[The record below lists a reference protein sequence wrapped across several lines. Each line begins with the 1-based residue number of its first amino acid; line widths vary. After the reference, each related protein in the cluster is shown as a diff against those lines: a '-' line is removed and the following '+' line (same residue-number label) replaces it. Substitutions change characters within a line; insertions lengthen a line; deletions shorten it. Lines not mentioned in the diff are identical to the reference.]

1 MAPAAASRFAI
12 MDQSAETARTRRPGA
27 DRTFRWLAG
36 ISLLLVALIAADGVR
51 KGLDTIVPGYYR
63 HFASLSIAISELAH
77 GTSGL
82 VGLVEVDKALD
93 ASGYSLDPGHD
104 RLGFLNTHPAEA
116 DAALRAAAD
125 LAITDRSKTFGLMQN
140 ETGMIDYYYLAF
152 KIFGYHVRSI
162 YALYM
167 GILTLIALCFIG
179 VFRQRAMFIVPSIV
193 YLLLLFADQH
203 GLNPVDY
210 GLGPLTN
217 SRLLPLLSLYPV
229 LFCLTLMGSG
239 RRFHWADAI
248 AVAFAGLVFAL
259 VVNARTYAL
268 WQIGPLIALPPLI
281 VASRI
286 LPWRWPLK
294 TGLARLSIY
303 PALVFAICTAAAI
316 EVHHWRRDASVYD
329 TATFIGHEYWLTYAV
344 STMAEFRWRI
354 PELER
359 ESGITINEGDSYGG
373 ALLRI
378 KIKERGESLD
388 DYLTRNGQWWNEIK
402 REDVARQVVFDLWRN
417 YPREMIANYGR
428 AFTPIGVGFLKD
440 LGWLALAVAAISI
453 GAHTALAWLLRA
465 VAMVA
470 IGGFPGA
477 TALAAAGLRFISPT
491 ARRLSNIA
499 IPIACLALC
508 VIPAVL
514 AMPFTNSGKVFSV
527 VASADP
533 RMSDLNDVVWLC
545 LLILVCGAGL
555 PLAGTL
561 RFRHNAASKQR
572 AAPRD
577 IEAANSGAAGA
588 TLQTDR

>member
-1 MAPAAASRFAI
+1 MEPDANAAR
-12 MDQSAETARTRRPGA
+12 QHRLTANRA
-27 DRTFRWLAG
+27 FYLLAG
-36 ISLLLVALIAADGVR
+36 ISLLLVAAIAADGVR
-51 KGLDTIVPGYYR
+51 KGLDTIVPAYYR
-63 HFASLSIAISELAH
+63 HLASLSIAISELAH

-82 VGLVEVDKALD
+82 VGLADVDKTLQ
-93 ASGYSLDPGHD
+93 ASGFSLDPKLN
-104 RLGFLNTHPAEA
+104 RTSFLNTHPQEA

-125 LAITDRSKTFGLMQN
+125 LAISDRSKTIGLMQN

-162 YALYM
+162 YALYI

-179 VFRQRAMFIVPSIV
+179 VFRRRTIFIVPSMV

-203 GLNPVDY
+203 ELNPAEY
-210 GLGPLTN
+210 GFGPLTN
-217 SRLLPLLSLYPV
+217 SRLLPFLSIYPV

-281 VASRI
+281 VAARI

-294 TGLARLSIY
+294 AGLARLSIY
-303 PALVFAICTAAAI
+303 PALVFALCTAAAI
-316 EVHHWRRDASVYD
+316 EVHHWRRDASVYN

-344 STMAEFRWRI
+344 STIPEFRWRI

-359 ESGITINEGDSYGG
+359 ESGIPIREGDSYGG

-388 DYLTRNGQWWNEIK
+388 DYMTQEGQWWNEIK

-417 YPREMIANYGR
+417 YPGEMIVNYGR
-428 AFTPIGVGFLKD
+428 AFVPIGIGFLKD
-440 LGWLALAVAAISI
+440 LGWLALAIAAISI
-453 GAHTALAWLLRA
+453 GAHTGVTWLLRA
-465 VAMVA
+465 AATVA

-477 TALAAAGLRFISPT
+477 TALAAAGSRFISPT
-491 ARRLSNIA
+491 TRRLSNIA

-508 VIPAVL
+508 VIPTVL
-514 AMPFTNSGKVFSV
+514 TMPFTNSR
-527 VASADP
+527 DP
-533 RMSDLNDVVWLC
+533 RMSDLNYVVWLC
-545 LLILVCGAGL
+545 LLILVCGARL
-555 PLAGTL
+555 PLAATL
-561 RFRHNAASKQR
+561 RFWQNAAGKQR

-577 IEAANSGAAGA
+577 TGAANFGATGA
-588 TLQTDR
+588 TLQTDD

>member
-1 MAPAAASRFAI
+1 
-12 MDQSAETARTRRPGA
+12 MDESTATAGKCRLGAART
-27 DRTFRWLAG
+27 FYLLAG

-51 KGLDTIVPGYYR
+51 KGLDTIVPAYYR

-82 VGLVEVDKALD
+82 VGLTEVDKALQ
-93 ASGYSLDPGHD
+93 ASGFSLDPKFD
-104 RLGFLNTHPAEA
+104 RMPFLNTHPQEA

-125 LAITDRSKTFGLMQN
+125 LAISDRSKTLGLMQN

-162 YALYM
+162 YALYI

-179 VFRQRAMFIVPSIV
+179 VFRQRAIFIVPSIV
-193 YLLLLFADQH
+193 YLLLLLADQH
-203 GLNPVDY
+203 GLNPADY
-210 GLGPLTN
+210 GFVPLTN
-217 SRLLPLLSLYPV
+217 SRLLPFLSLYPV

-239 RRFHWADAI
+239 RRFHWLDAI
-248 AVAFAGLVFAL
+248 AVVFAGLIFAL

-268 WQIGPLIALPPLI
+268 WQMGPLLALPPLI
-281 VASRI
+281 VTARI

-294 TGLARLSIY
+294 AGLARLSIY
-303 PALVFAICTAAAI
+303 PALVFVLCVAAAI
-316 EVHHWRRDASVYD
+316 EFHHWRRDASVYN

-344 STMAEFRWRI
+344 STMPEFRWRI

-359 ESGITINEGDSYGG
+359 ESGITISEGDSYGG

-388 DYLTRNGQWWNEIK
+388 DYLTSDGQWWNEIK

-417 YPREMIANYGR
+417 YPGEMIVNYGR
-428 AFTPIGVGFLKD
+428 SFVPIGIGFLKD
-440 LGWLALAVAAISI
+440 LGWLALAAAAISI
-453 GAHTALAWLLRA
+453 GAHTAVTWLLRA
-465 VAMVA
+465 AAVVA

-477 TALAAAGLRFISPT
+477 TALAAAGSRFVTPT
-491 ARRLSNIA
+491 VRRLSNIA
-499 IPIACLALC
+499 IPITCLALC
-508 VIPAVL
+508 VIPTVL
-514 AMPFTNSGKVFSV
+514 AMPFTDSREVYSV
-527 VASADP
+527 TASADP

-545 LLILVCGAGL
+545 LLILVCGARL

-561 RFRHNAASKQR
+561 RFWQNAASKQR

-577 IEAANSGAAGA
+577 KPIADQA
-588 TLQTDR
+588 